1 MGPILANVTEKT
13 IAGISVRTNNK
24 AESNPKKAVL
34 PTFWNRFFEEDILE
48 QIPDK
53 IPNSPIYGVYSE
65 YESNVK
71 GSYTVT
77 AGVEAFG
84 AKIKQ
89 NGFALSKIEGGE
101 YLLFKGHGPMPEVV
115 ANTWQE
121 VWNFFAKNKEFE
133 RCYQTDFE
141 LYITQEEVEIYI
153 GILKRPVT

>member
-1 MGPILANVTEKT
+1 MGPILANVNEKT

-24 AESNPKKAVL
+24 VESNPKKAVL
-34 PTFWNRFFEEDILE
+34 PALWNRFFDEDILD

-71 GSYTVT
+71 GTYTVT

-84 AKIKQ
+84 PEIKK
-89 NGFALSKIEGGE
+89 NGFNLTKIEAGE
-101 YLLFKGHGPMPEVV
+101 YLLFKGRGPLPEVV

-121 VWNFFAKNKEFE
+121 VWSYFTKNTEFK
-133 RCYQTDFE
+133 RLYKTDFE
-141 LYITQEEVEIYI
+141 LYITQEQVEIYI
-153 GILKRPVT
+153 GIVK